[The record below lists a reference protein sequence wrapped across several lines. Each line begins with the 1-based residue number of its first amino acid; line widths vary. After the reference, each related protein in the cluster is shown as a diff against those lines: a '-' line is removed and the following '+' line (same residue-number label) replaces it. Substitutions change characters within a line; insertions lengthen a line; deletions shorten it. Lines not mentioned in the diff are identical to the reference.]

1 MKDWTTELPRIKELA
16 KATRALHVCCGKDK
30 YEGAIG
36 IDKNPQSSA
45 DVRHDL
51 DVFPYP
57 FGENEFDAIICINA
71 IEHLKDIIG
80 TMKELHRISKPGGRI
95 FISTAHFSDAG
106 AYIDPTHLHYLSA
119 RSFDYFIEGT
129 SLHKEY
135 GFYSECRFK
144 LIDRRLSLHR
154 LFAFLEGP
162 ANRHVAFYEEVLCY
176 FIRGR
181 GIYLELE
188 AIK

>member
-1 MKDWTTELPRIKELA
+1 MKDWTTELPRIKE
-16 KATRALHVCCGKDK
+16 RALSTRSLHICCGRDK
-30 YEGAIG
+30 YAGAIG
-36 IDKNPQSSA
+36 IDKNPQALA

-51 DVFPYP
+51 DKFPYP
-57 FGENEFDAIICINA
+57 FAENEFETIICINA
-71 IEHLKDIIG
+71 IEHLKDVVG

-95 FISTAHFSDAG
+95 FISTAHFSAAG

-119 RSFDYFIEGT
+119 RSFDYSIEGT
-129 SLHKEY
+129 NLRKEY

-144 LIDRRLSLHR
+144 LIDRRLSLNR
-154 LFAFLEGP
+154 SFAFLEDTV
-162 ANRHVAFYEEVLCY
+162 NRHIAFYEEVLCY